1 MNRLVCLGLQ
11 ENENAQDRYPGD
23 REGDGSTIRNPGI
36 NTIITQEG
44 L

>member
-23 REGDGSTIRNPGI
+23 RERKMDPQSGI
-36 NTIITQEG
+36 QESIQ
-44 L
+44 